1 MPLSVRFLLVG
12 GDAGADEAGGGAV
25 EGEVT
30 AVRGVVLREA
40 DGGRGAVG
48 LGVLRA
54 RWRGA
59 PARWVPVAAQELRE
73 RGLIVTVRGKGSFVV
88 ERPPAAGD
96 DEPTG

>member
-1 MPLSVRFLLVG
+1 M
-12 GDAGADEAGGGAV
+12 
-25 EGEVT
+25 
-30 AVRGVVLREA
+30 
-40 DGGRGAVG
+40 G

-73 RGLIVTVRGKGSFVV
+73 RGLIVTVRGKGTFVV